1 MSVDTKCYEAICG
14 AGLEPI
20 LQGGRGQASGFI
32 MRMMAENKKKHQGQY
47 KNPSDNNYGSTMKQF
62 RPFNYKALANRD
74 QNGRNTS
81 DYGASPFIIKHFG
94 SPQAVPFVPKAQRG
108 SEEHRVIEG
117 ETDEQKSARLKAKAE
132 ELAKLA
138 EELLVDAKKKGKVKD
153 FLKGR
158 VAIKKA
164 KEVLKYKKID
174 RDYEREQKAQEDFV
188 KEATAYS
195 SEAKKEWNK
204 VDKAIGD
211 FLRYRYKGETGE
223 YSRRSKMRDLFKE
236 FMMRKMSERFP
247 EFRKRYNAI
256 HSYNTQ
262 QRIIPT
268 LAYDGVYYP
277 YGYKHLTFAEA
288 KKVYDEVFPPEG
300 EETAEE
306 KAERTRGLKGV
317 VRRILRTKQNLKAQ
331 AQTLPLPSW
340 WDGVMCVLD
349 WATKAK
355 EIERFFGKT
364 LQHAYRA
371 LDKPQ
376 VKRLTELYMKWV
388 FTKALPLKG
397 YDLIEIHP
405 TEETFP
411 QAEETRTESV
421 DLPNGRVKHT
431 YYRTGKF
438 RPSGTRMMLGRNTQ
452 GYHPEKDKPLPL
464 PPTMTLLTHPNGKL
478 AWLITTKE
486 GEERWVGLANMAIE
500 NRTAGSTG
508 FSFSTKFK
516 KVGDKWVHIVGVPI
530 DKSDANISLKYE
542 PIKIGDVVLTDPSN
556 SNTLLGSNPPKN
568 EAKGGYDRN
577 VEWAYPE
584 GIAEITKSIFE
595 DLCKRK
601 AWSGK
606 PLTEID
612 LGDEPPPPAPKKV
625 IKIKPKTPPP
635 AQAPAKPQKG
645 ATYEAVR
652 AYINTLAGANKLERS
667 VAMYR
672 NLNMGKSERDIAKD
686 TGVSQ
691 PSVNRWKTKFATD

>member
-1 MSVDTKCYEAICG
+1 MSVDAKCYEAISG

-47 KNPSDNNYGSTMKQF
+47 KNPSDNNYGSTMNQF

-94 SPQAVPFVPKAQRG
+94 SPQAVPFIPKAQRG

-138 EELLVDAKKKGKVKD
+138 EELLEDAKKKGKVKG

-188 KEATAYS
+188 KDATAYS

-211 FLRYRYKGETGE
+211 LLRYRYKGETGE

-236 FMMRKMSERFP
+236 FMMRKMTERFP
-247 EFRKRYNAI
+247 DFKKRFGKI
-256 HSYNTQ
+256 FSYNTQ

-268 LAYDGVYYP
+268 TYYDGVSYP

-331 AQTLPLPSW
+331 AQRLPLPSW
-340 WDGVMCVLD
+340 WDGVMCVLNT
-349 WATKAK
+349 AEKAN
-355 EIERFFGKT
+355 EVQRFFGKT
-364 LQHAYRA
+364 LRYRTGMG
-371 LDKPQ
+371 KPLI
-376 VKRLTELYMKWV
+376 KRLAELYMKWV
-388 FTKALPLKG
+388 FTTALPAKD
-397 YDLIEIHP
+397 YDLIVISP

-411 QAEETRTESV
+411 QVEQTRTESV
-421 DLPNGRVKHT
+421 GTKHT
-431 YYRTGKF
+431 YHRTGTFK
-438 RPSGTRMMLGRNTQ
+438 PSGTRMMLGRKGD
-452 GYHPEKDKPLPL
+452 GYHPERDSPLPL
-464 PPTMTLLTHPNGKL
+464 PPTMTLLIHPNGKL
-478 AWLITTKE
+478 AWLISTKQ
-486 GEERWVGLANMAIE
+486 GEERWSGLADKALEDNV
-500 NRTAGSTG
+500 AGNTG

-516 KVGDKWVHIVGVPI
+516 KVGDKWVHIVGAPVEGA
-530 DKSDANISLKYE
+530 DAGAWKPKYDTIKVGDITLK
-542 PIKIGDVVLTDPSN
+542 DPN
-556 SNTLLGSNPPKN
+556 NDQTLLGSNPPKQGN
-568 EAKGGYDRN
+568 KGGYDN
-577 VEWAYPE
+577 HIDWAYPE
-584 GIAEITKSIFE
+584 GIAEITKNLFD

-601 AWSGK
+601 EWSGK
-606 PLTEID
+606 PLAEID
-612 LGDEPPPPAPKKV
+612 LGDEPPPPPEPPAPKRKVV
-625 IKIKPKTPPP
+625 IKTKSPAP

-645 ATYEAVR
+645 ATWEAVR

-672 NLNMGKSERDIAKD
+672 NLNMGKSEREIAKD